1 MFPGFDRGD
10 FTKDIIT
17 PAFGVAWVGGVMAVY
32 GAADAIV
39 SISRQ
44 ILASLLDLYTK
55 GCGSACFIFT
65 TLNI

>member
-39 SISRQ
+39 SISCQ
-44 ILASLLDLYTK
+44 TIASLLYLYTK
-55 GCGSACFIFT
+55 ECGSGSFIFT

>member
-1 MFPGFDRGD
+1 MFAGFDRGD

-39 SISRQ
+39 SISCET
-44 ILASLLDLYTK
+44 LTSLLDLYTK
-55 GCGSACFIFT
+55 GCGSAHFIFT